1 MYLWHKHAQQF
12 DQKKKK
18 KEPPASEFVLED
30 IYKWK
35 DQAKNMVWLN
45 LVSTVV
51 EEKKN
56 LSFKMSISS

>member
-1 MYLWHKHAQQF
+1 MLNSLTK
-12 DQKKKK
+12 KKKK